1 MLSNHWLRVRAF
13 RSKVFFGQLLS
24 GTWKPVQIIIHRSK
38 RIRITWKETKER
50 CLCWLVSHIGFPII
64 SRKWVQS
71 LRIYRSH
78 LVAISQKPNQAW
90 KCFDLEGTS
99 CFLTVYKKSY
109 KVSYL
114 CIEIERRLLER
125 FFNNVKAHILRPY
138 FMQVN
143 YLWLFLFFIFAA
155 KFARLTWK
163 QTPQTSPRKPEAFER
178 QQQRKFFCHRS
189 SGWASQQLIFG
200 YFRSRAPSSN
210 WWWKLQQVN
219 KKVVR

>member
-24 GTWKPVQIIIHRSK
+24 WKPVQIIIHRSK

-114 CIEIERRLLER
+114 CIEIERRLWER

-143 YLWLFLFFIFAA
+143 YLWLFLFYFLQRNSQGLHGS
-155 KFARLTWK
+155 KH
-163 QTPQTSPRKPEAFER
+163 RKHRRGSRKHSKGSSKENSSAIEALVE
-178 QQQRKFFCHRS
+178 
-189 SGWASQQLIFG
+189 
-200 YFRSRAPSSN
+200 
-210 WWWKLQQVN
+210 QVN
-219 KKVVR
+219 NSSSVILEAELQAQTDDGSSSR

>member
-24 GTWKPVQIIIHRSK
+24 WKPVQIIIHRSK

-114 CIEIERRLLER
+114 CIEIERRLFWR

-143 YLWLFLFFIFAA
+143 YLWLFLFLFLQRNSQGLHGS
-155 KFARLTWK
+155 KH
-163 QTPQTSPRKPEAFER
+163 RKHRRGSRKHSKGSSKENSSAIEALVE
-178 QQQRKFFCHRS
+178 
-189 SGWASQQLIFG
+189 
-200 YFRSRAPSSN
+200 
-210 WWWKLQQVN
+210 QVN
-219 KKVVR
+219 NSSSVILEAELQAQTDDGSSSR

>member
-114 CIEIERRLLER
+114 CNDKERRLLER
-125 FFNNVKAHILRPY
+125 LFNNVKAHILRPY

-143 YLWLFLFFIFAA
+143 YLWLFLFYFCSEIRKAYMEANTANIAAEAGSIRKAAA
-155 KFARLTWK
+155 KKILLPSKLWLSKSTTHPRL
-163 QTPQTSPRKPEAFER
+163 F
-178 QQQRKFFCHRS
+178 
-189 SGWASQQLIFG
+189 
-200 YFRSRAPSSN
+200 
-210 WWWKLQQVN
+210 
-219 KKVVR
+219 

>member
-24 GTWKPVQIIIHRSK
+24 WKPVQIIIHRSK

-125 FFNNVKAHILRPY
+125 LFNNVKAHILRPY

-143 YLWLFLFFIFAA
+143 YLWLFLFLFLQRNSQGLHGS
-155 KFARLTWK
+155 KH
-163 QTPQTSPRKPEAFER
+163 RKHRRGSRKHSKGSSKENSSAIEALVE
-178 QQQRKFFCHRS
+178 
-189 SGWASQQLIFG
+189 
-200 YFRSRAPSSN
+200 
-210 WWWKLQQVN
+210 QVN
-219 KKVVR
+219 NSSSVILEAELQAQTDDGSSSR